1 MRNQNRITP
10 AQARQ
15 LMQQRAIL
23 WDVRTPA
30 EYAAGHIPSAR
41 NVPLDRLEEELP
53 EPAVQRPPGHCL
65 LPQRAAQRHS
75 GGAAGPGGA
84 AGVRPWLYQLLGW
97 PADTVIRRSP

>member
-15 LMQQRAIL
+15 LMHQRAIL

-41 NVPLDRLEEELP
+41 KVPLDRPSNGHPVIVCCRNGQRSAIAAEL
-53 EPAVQRPPGHCL
+53 L
-65 LPQRAAQRHS
+65 AQ
-75 GGAAGPGGA
+75 AGRQ
-84 AGVRPWLYQLLGW
+84 VYDLGSINCW
-97 PADTVIRRSP
+97 DGPLTQ

>member
-10 AQARQ
+10 AQVRQ

-53 EPAVQRPPGHCL
+53 NLPSNGHCL

-84 AGVRPWLYQLLGW
+84 AGV
-97 PADTVIRRSP
+97 